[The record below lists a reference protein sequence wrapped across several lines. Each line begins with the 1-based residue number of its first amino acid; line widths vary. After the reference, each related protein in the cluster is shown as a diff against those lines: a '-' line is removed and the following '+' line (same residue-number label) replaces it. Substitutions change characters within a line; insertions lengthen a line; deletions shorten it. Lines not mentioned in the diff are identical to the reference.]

1 MLEITLHLTLA
12 PAASPADPDSGPDAA
27 ATPPPGPATAA
38 AAAAAARTTTV
49 VSTVR
54 LKFAGE
60 RLDDLGDAQRWRLS
74 RLRWLDSGLGHT
86 ALPPAPFGPVSY
98 VAGHGLRGAQRAARG
113 GGGSGGGGGGGGGG
127 GEVDL
132 MCEAVA
138 IYELCNYTGLGSRE
152 GDVYLA

>member
-27 ATPPPGPATAA
+27 ATPPPGPAAA
-38 AAAAAARTTTV
+38 AAATAAAAARTTTV

-113 GGGSGGGGGGGGGG
+113 APADGGRARPAQAAG
-127 GEVDL
+127 
-132 MCEAVA
+132 
-138 IYELCNYTGLGSRE
+138 
-152 GDVYLA
+152 